1 MSDDA
6 PPTRGAEPVSPASA
20 RHTDALHER
29 AFEEQRAYLW
39 SIAYRMLGST
49 AEADDI
55 VQEAWLRARERAVP
69 DVVSERAY
77 LSTIVTRLC
86 LDHWK
91 SARVRREAYVGP
103 WLPEPVRTDNNI
115 DPESISLAFMVLL
128 ESLSPIERAVY
139 LLSEVFDYSHAEVS
153 RIVDRDEA
161 TCRQLLHRARERVR
175 AQRPRFAPSLDQHRQ
190 LLGGFVVA
198 CAQGDLAG
206 LERLLAHDV
215 VATSD
220 GGDKVHAAKLPIV
233 GHARV
238 ARLLLGLFRKVP
250 AAAAAEVALI
260 NGLPALV
267 IHHEGRVGAIVDI
280 ETDGVRILSLRTIV
294 NPEKLALLARQI
306 TAARLP
312 SRAAD

>member
-1 MSDDA
+1 VSDDMA
-6 PPTRGAEPVSPASA
+6 SDAGVEPEQASPG
-20 RHTDALHER
+20 TLDA
-29 AFEEQRAYLW
+29 ATFEQHRAYLW

-55 VQEAWLRARERAVP
+55 VQEAWLRAHARAAN
-69 DVVSERAY
+69 DVLSERAY

-103 WLPEPVRTDNNI
+103 WLPEPVRTDSSI
-115 DPESISLAFMVLL
+115 DPESISLAFLVLL
-128 ESLSPIERAVY
+128 ESLSPLERAVY

-153 RIVDRDEA
+153 RIVDRDEVS
-161 TCRQLLHRARERVR
+161 CRQLLHRARERVR
-175 AQRPRFAPSLDQHRQ
+175 AQRPRFAPSIEQHRQ
-190 LLGGFVVA
+190 LLAGFAVA

-220 GGDKVHAAKLPIV
+220 GGDKVHAAKLPV
-233 GHARV
+233 RGNARV
-238 ARLLLGLFRKVP
+238 ARMLLGLFRKAP
-250 AAAAAEVALI
+250 SAAQAEVALV

-267 IHHEGRVGAIVDI
+267 VHMDSRVVAIIDI
-280 ETDGVRILSLRTIV
+280 ETDGARILSLRTIA
-294 NPEKLALLARQI
+294 NPDKLAWVERQI
-306 TAARLP
+306 TAAKLP
-312 SRAAD
+312 SRAVD